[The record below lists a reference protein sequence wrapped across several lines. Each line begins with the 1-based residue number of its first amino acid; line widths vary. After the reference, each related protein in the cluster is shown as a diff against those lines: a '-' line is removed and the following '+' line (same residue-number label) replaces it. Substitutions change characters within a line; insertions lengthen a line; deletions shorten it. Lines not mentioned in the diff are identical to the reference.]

1 MDEVNKQLSVIA
13 YYLSE
18 YGEKAQQAL
27 GFNTQKATLEGIS
40 RKFGKENSYL
50 KLRRDEFDVLT
61 SSPRKGW
68 RNRKP
73 APEVLRMFKELSAF
87 SFEQITEIVLD
98 MIDSRETDKN
108 VLQRHEDAADKEAL
122 KQELDEN
129 ELELL
134 LNFKDTTAARNHHI
148 SEVFTRVYNK
158 SAIDKLKKLYDY
170 RCQICGCEFQSLYG
184 GDIAEAH
191 HIIPFAESEN
201 NNADNIIILCPNHHR
216 LIHKLNPQF
225 EREKKQYIFPNGT
238 VAEISINFHL

>member
-18 YGEKAQQAL
+18 YGEKAQDAL
-27 GFNTQKATLEGIS
+27 GFHTQKATLEGIS
-40 RKFGKENSYL
+40 RTLGKENSYL

-73 APEVLRMFKELSAF
+73 APEVLRMFKELSSF
-87 SFEQITEIVLD
+87 TFEQITEIVLD
-98 MIDSRETDKN
+98 LIASRGTTKN
-108 VLQRHEDAADKEAL
+108 VLQRNVDTADKEAL

-134 LNFKDTTAARNHHI
+134 LNFKDTSAARKPHI

-184 GDIAEAH
+184 GDVAEAH
-191 HIIPFAESEN
+191 HIVPFAESEN
-201 NNADNIIILCPNHHR
+201 NDADNVIILCPNHHR
-216 LIHKLNPQF
+216 LIHKLNPQYDS
-225 EREKKQYIFPNGT
+225 EKKRYIFPNGAI
-238 VAEISINFHL
+238 AEISINFHL